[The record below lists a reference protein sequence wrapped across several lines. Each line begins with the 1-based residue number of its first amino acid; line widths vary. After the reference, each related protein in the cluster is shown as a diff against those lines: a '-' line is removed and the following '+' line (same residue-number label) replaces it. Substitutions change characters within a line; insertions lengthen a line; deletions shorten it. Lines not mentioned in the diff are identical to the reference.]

1 MIALASIDS
10 AHANTGNQVEME
22 LTIEAVRHTVG
33 AKIVEMPFYNP
44 PHKTA
49 TPI

>member
-1 MIALASIDS
+1 MIALASLES
-10 AHANTGNQVEME
+10 AHAGTGNQVEME

-49 TPI
+49 TPV